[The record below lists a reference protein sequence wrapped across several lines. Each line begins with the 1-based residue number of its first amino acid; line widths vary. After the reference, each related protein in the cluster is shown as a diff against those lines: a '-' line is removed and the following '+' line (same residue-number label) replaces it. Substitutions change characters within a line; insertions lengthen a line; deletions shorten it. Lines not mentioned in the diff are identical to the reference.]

1 METLPVLP
9 RKEIIGGRLGALGVL
24 LTCEVYFHQLI
35 FGQTRPMYFVVILV
49 QLVIAVTLGIAASVL
64 HSRWWLAGAL
74 FSVATLG
81 IIVASLSV

>member
-1 METLPVLP
+1 
-9 RKEIIGGRLGALGVL
+9 
-24 LTCEVYFHQLI
+24 
-35 FGQTRPMYFVVILV
+35 MYFVVILV